1 MRTVPLS
8 CGANI
13 VIDKVEAMTVIDV
26 NSGSCT
32 AEGDFEDNATMINI
46 EAAKEISRQVR
57 LRHIGGIIIIDFID
71 MALQKNRD
79 SVLNALNDGV
89 SKDRSKCFVL
99 GYTRLGLVELTRRE
113 QYPQTG
119 TLLERS
125 LNKDNI

>member
-1 MRTVPLS
+1 
-8 CGANI
+8 
-13 VIDKVEAMTVIDV
+13 
-26 NSGSCT
+26 
-32 AEGDFEDNATMINI
+32 
-46 EAAKEISRQVR
+46 
-57 LRHIGGIIIIDFID
+57 